1 MPTFVCSAPLGRLTP
16 VQKTE
21 IAQSIT
27 DIYHE
32 ETGGPRY
39 MVEVI
44 FHDVAGNYYIAGRPA
59 PVDQICIRG
68 DTRSGKT
75 NEQKNQM
82 VRRIMRDVARASG
95 GAEEAVSV
103 VLCELPAANF
113 GEYGRVVPAPG
124 EEDAWF
130 SSLPDALQVRLRSSA

>member
-1 MPTFVCSAPLGRLTP
+1 MPNFVCSAPLGRLMP
-16 VQKTE
+16 VQKTA
-21 IAQSIT
+21 IAQKIT
-27 DIYHE
+27 DIHHE
-32 ETGGPRY
+32 ETGGARY

-44 FHDVAGNYYIAGRPA
+44 FHDLASPNIAGRPA
-59 PVDQICIRG
+59 PADQVCIRG

-82 VRRIMRDVARASG
+82 VGRLMRDVARASG
-95 GAEEAVSV
+95 GSEEAVSV

-113 GEYGRVVPAPG
+113 VHYGRVVPAPG

-130 SSLPDALQVRLRSSA
+130 SSLPDALQERLRRLA

>member
-1 MPTFVCSAPLGRLTP
+1 MPNFVCSAPLGRLMP
-16 VQKTE
+16 VQKTA
-21 IAQSIT
+21 IAQKIT
-27 DIYHE
+27 DIHHE
-32 ETGGPRY
+32 ETGGARY

-44 FHDVAGNYYIAGRPA
+44 FHDLASPNIAGRPA
-59 PVDQICIRG
+59 PADQICIRG

-82 VRRIMRDVARASG
+82 VGRLMRDVARASG
-95 GAEEAVSV
+95 GSEEAVSV

-113 GEYGRVVPAPG
+113 VHYGRVVPAPG

-130 SSLPDALQVRLRSSA
+130 SSLPDALQERLRRLA